1 MSAKGRG
8 TIFLRERKDCF
19 NLPEVDKDVRK
30 TEWERNK
37 RLFLE
42 VWSEKLKL
50 LGNILFFC
58 RDFRSILALLM
69 KLCLFPNF
77 ESLEKQTEAY

>member
-1 MSAKGRG
+1 M
-8 TIFLRERKDCF
+8 
-19 NLPEVDKDVRK
+19 DKDVRK

-42 VWSEKLKL
+42 VWTEKLKL
-50 LGNILFFC
+50 LGNFLFLC
-58 RDFRSILALLM
+58 RDIRSILALLM
-69 KLCLFPNF
+69 NLCLFPYF

>member
-1 MSAKGRG
+1 M
-8 TIFLRERKDCF
+8 
-19 NLPEVDKDVRK
+19 DKDVRK

-42 VWSEKLKL
+42 VWTEKLKL
-50 LGNILFFC
+50 LGNFLFLC
-58 RDFRSILALLM
+58 RDIRSILALLM
-69 KLCLFPNF
+69 KLCLFPYF